1 MKEVS
6 STRRPSRLEISGS
19 QVVYRLN
26 SVKQWRCIQSA
37 PPQWMYLSTCWSE
50 SSSSSYNATDVTHR
64 IRLKFSSLVRLL
76 RNKTFNKTH
85 SHRQSSRYSDYD
97 IDTNQQSRTMELKLT
112 MKNRQ
117 KEQKDQKERWSLW
130 WQSLDTMGSSLSWLH
145 SHSLTLKLIL
155 CGSRTWRSWNCTT
168 VKLTLLEWTKPRYW
182 WVMKW
187 WLEETGANTICDGAF
202 KAGAPCD

>member
-26 SVKQWRCIQSA
+26 SVKQWRYIQSA
-37 PPQWMYLSTCWSE
+37 TPQWMYLSTCWSE

-85 SHRQSSRYSDYD
+85 SHRQSSCYSDYD

-117 KEQKDQKERWSLW
+117 KEQKEQKKRWSIPLMTVFRDDGLIFELITFTLINAEAYSLW
-130 WQSLDTMGSSLSWLH
+130 LSDM
-145 SHSLTLKLIL
+145 K
-155 CGSRTWRSWNCTT
+155 
-168 VKLTLLEWTKPRYW
+168 
-182 WVMKW
+182 VMK
-187 WLEETGANTICDGAF
+187 LYNC
-202 KAGAPCD
+202 